1 MACQIVVD
9 EQIRRCTCERQA
21 GGRGSGGREE
31 EEQKGGAIKA
41 SGAKAECDLV
51 GYLF

>member
-1 MACQIVVD
+1 MR
-9 EQIRRCTCERQA
+9 ETSR
-21 GGRGSGGREE
+21 GGGGREE
-31 EEQKGGAIKA
+31 GEQKGGAIKA